1 MLEKMRNEFEIERE
15 GYAAAE
21 RDLRSRLTSE
31 TERNATLNEQHK
43 TLQKKLTGLESEA
56 EALRTQ
62 NSSLA
67 NVYETAKRL
76 SEELARGAGD
86 LATTLTKTPVD
97 DGAPEAQ
104 GAAAEDE
111 DAQHEPGGDED
122 PSAEDGSA
130 EDHSAATS
138 SSSRANA

>member
-1 MLEKMRNEFEIERE
+1 MLEKMRNEFELERE
-15 GYAAAE
+15 GYAVAE

-31 TERNATLNEQHK
+31 TERNATLSEQHK
-43 TLQKKLTGLESEA
+43 SLQKKLTGLESEV
-56 EALRTQ
+56 ETLRTQ

-67 NVYETAKRL
+67 TVYETAKRL

-97 DGAPEAQ
+97 DGDAEPAPAT
-104 GAAAEDE
+104 EDVE
-111 DAQHEPGGDED
+111 DSQHEPGED
-122 PSAEDGSA
+122 
-130 EDHSAATS
+130 EDHSAAAS